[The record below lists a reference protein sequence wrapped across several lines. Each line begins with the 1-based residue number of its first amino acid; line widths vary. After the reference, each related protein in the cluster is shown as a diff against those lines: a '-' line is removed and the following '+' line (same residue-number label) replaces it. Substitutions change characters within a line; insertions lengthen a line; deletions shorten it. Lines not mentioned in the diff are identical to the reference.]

1 MILLALLGS
10 SAWGRQFGS
19 LRHWTVRGCVASAA
33 ALVALALGGFYA
45 PDWPLHAIVFAL
57 GVANGLFAVAAIG
70 SMMDRVG
77 VGRKR
82 REGVRMGLWG
92 AAQGIAFALGGL
104 LGTGAVDLTRS
115 LMDSPVPA
123 YATVFAGEAVMFLIA
138 AVLATRVMQPVP
150 RDDASPSLA
159 AKGEPATE
167 MGAS

>member
-1 MILLALLGS
+1 
-10 SAWGRQFGS
+10 
-19 LRHWTVRGCVASAA
+19 
-33 ALVALALGGFYA
+33 
-45 PDWPLHAIVFAL
+45 
-57 GVANGLFAVAAIG
+57 
-70 SMMDRVG
+70 
-77 VGRKR
+77 
-82 REGVRMGLWG
+82 MGLWG

-104 LGTGAVDLTRS
+104 LGTAAVDLTRS